1 MNRRIF
7 LLLTFSFLLTSLFC
21 KDPDNTSVKAGAK
34 TLIAKNLKLTVWD
47 DNGRFNISS
56 TIENR
61 WEALFFNDYPSTN
74 FMRFYLNNE
83 TLDFGMGG
91 GLNKSSIQIVDNS
104 VVYEWS
110 NQVVRIILHYSF
122 IKIDSELYDAL
133 KINVKVINLSNQS
146 VTVSSLFCFD
156 TYLGENSNSHFILPG
171 DIAVN
176 SEIEFSGNTVPSYI
190 ASNSI
195 TTTDQIKFYF
205 DGSQETRPH
214 RVFMANWKKV
224 SERQGVYKVKEGEP
238 FNWGRFSFN
247 DSALFVEYRN
257 LPVKTD
263 SEISRD
269 FFIQNKSVITETVPV
284 TPQVTKE
291 DKKEVI
297 KETEIKDTKMDI
309 LPDIGTLTDLGIDD
323 LLRLLKLINKKLDN
337 ESNIT
342 QSDIEYFD
350 EIIKTIEKKRTK
362 VNK

>member
-7 LLLTFSFLLTSLFC
+7 LLLTFSFVFTSIYC

-47 DNGRFNISS
+47 DNGRFNVSS
-56 TIENR
+56 NIENR

-83 TLDFGMGG
+83 VLDFGMGG

-110 NQVVRIILHYSF
+110 NQVVRIVLNYSF
-122 IKIDSELYDAL
+122 IKMDSELYDAL
-133 KINVKVINLSNQS
+133 KINVKVINLSSQS
-146 VTVSSLFCFD
+146 LTVSSLFCFD
-156 TYLGENSNSHFILPG
+156 TYLGENTNSHFILPG

-190 ASNSI
+190 ASDSI
-195 TTTDQIKFYF
+195 TKTDQIKFYF
-205 DGSQETRPH
+205 DGSQETRPY

-224 SERQGVYKVKEGEP
+224 SERQGVYMVKEGES

-257 LPVKTD
+257 VPVKID

-269 FFIQNKSVITETVPV
+269 FFIQNKSGVTENISV
-284 TPQVTKE
+284 TPEVTKE
-291 DKKEVI
+291 VKQEAKQEVI
-297 KETEIKDTKMDI
+297 IKDTKMDI

-323 LLRLLKLINKKLDN
+323 LLRLLTLINKKLDN

-342 QSDIEYFD
+342 QNDIEYFD
-350 EIIKTIEKKRTK
+350 EILKVIEKKT
-362 VNK
+362 NKSK